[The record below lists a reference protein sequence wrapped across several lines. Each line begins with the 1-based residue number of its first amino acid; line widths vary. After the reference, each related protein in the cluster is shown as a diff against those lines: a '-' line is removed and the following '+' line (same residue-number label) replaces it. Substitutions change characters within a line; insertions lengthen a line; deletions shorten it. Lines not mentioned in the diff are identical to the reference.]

1 MSTTI
6 IVAIIGSNGL
16 WTLILYLIQR
26 RDKKKDPESKLL
38 LGIAHDRILF
48 LCRKACE
55 RGWTTEGEMDNI
67 TQIYKPYEELGG
79 NGTGKEMY
87 KRYINLP
94 LKGENS

>member
-1 MSTTI
+1 
-6 IVAIIGSNGL
+6 
-16 WTLILYLIQR
+16 
-26 RDKKKDPESKLL
+26 
-38 LGIAHDRILF
+38 
-48 LCRKACE
+48 
-55 RGWTTEGEMDNI
+55 MDNI

>member
-6 IVAIIGSNGL
+6 I
-16 WTLILYLIQR
+16 
-26 RDKKKDPESKLL
+26 
-38 LGIAHDRILF
+38 
-48 LCRKACE
+48 CRKACE